1 MRSALLWVSRNQWL
15 ARRLPRYRFAR
26 AAVTKFMPGEEL
38 ADALDATHRFE
49 GSGITA
55 VLTRLGE
62 NLANL
67 KAADDVAAHYLDAL
81 RRIGDRGLP
90 AQISVKLTQL
100 GLDISQT
107 AATDHLA
114 SLARAAAPSGNVVW
128 VDMEGSAYTDRTLD
142 VFRAVLADHSNVGL
156 CLQAYLRRT
165 ADDLDSLL
173 ESTVAIRLV
182 KGAYNEPAA
191 IAFPKKSDVDEWY
204 EKLGVRLLEASRAV
218 TEGPRP
224 AFGTHDMPLVSRLA
238 AAAERAGV
246 PTDGYEVQM
255 LYGIQPRE
263 QQRLAGAGH
272 RVRVLISYGGDWF
285 PWYVRRLAERPA
297 NVWFV
302 VRSMVKR

>member
-1 MRSALLWVSRNQWL
+1 MRSALLWVSTNQWL

-26 AAVTKFMPGEEL
+26 AAVRKFMPGEEL
-38 ADALDATHRFE
+38 ADALDATQRFE
-49 GSGITA
+49 GSGITT

-62 NLANL
+62 NLTNL
-67 KAADDVAAHYLDAL
+67 DAADDVAAHYLDAL
-81 RRIGDRGLP
+81 RRIGDRGVP

-114 SLARAAAPSGNVVW
+114 RLARAAAPAGNVVW

-142 VFRAVLADHSNVGL
+142 VFRAVVSEHSNVGL

-165 ADDLDSLL
+165 ADDLESLL
-173 ESTVAIRLV
+173 GSTVAIRLV
-182 KGAYNEPAA
+182 KGAYNEPPA
-191 IAFPKKSDVDEWY
+191 IAFPKKSDVDERY
-204 EKLGVRLLEASRAV
+204 EELGVRLLEASREV
-218 TEGPRP
+218 TAGPRP
-224 AFGTHDMPLVSRLA
+224 AFGTHDIPLVSRLA

-246 PTDGYEVQM
+246 ARDGYEVQM
-255 LYGIQPRE
+255 LYGIQSRE

-302 VRSMVKR
+302 VRSMVSR